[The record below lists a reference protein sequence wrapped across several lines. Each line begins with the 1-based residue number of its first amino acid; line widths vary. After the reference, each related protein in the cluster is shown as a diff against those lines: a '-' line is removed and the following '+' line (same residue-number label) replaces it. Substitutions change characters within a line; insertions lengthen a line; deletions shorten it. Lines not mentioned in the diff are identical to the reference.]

1 MCCYVIAHTLLY
13 IVLVVMQVAELLLKH
28 GAVINIGCRDEGNSA
43 CNMAAMEGHIEML
56 DLLKKSGCDINRGNT
71 IGITAVGSGQS
82 IVVRAEHNIKCKYYS
97 S

>member
-28 GAVINIGCRDEGNSA
+28 GAVINKGNSA